1 MLFELVYTMVPA
13 AEGRLQYD
21 NGCAQMQYCLN
32 REPVH
37 FKSTEYMI
45 DSMHYEGHVFCAP
58 DFNSG
63 LYGDIGNSPL
73 AEQKNSGLRHLE
85 TMLAYMNQDTC
96 LLFMRHWLHKV
107 NRIQVGCR

>member
-1 MLFELVYTMVPA
+1 
-13 AEGRLQYD
+13 
-21 NGCAQMQYCLN
+21 MQYCLN

-37 FKSTEYMI
+37 FKNTEYKI

-73 AEQKNSGLRHLE
+73 AEKKNSGLRHLE
-85 TMLAYMNQDTC
+85 TMLAYMSQDTC